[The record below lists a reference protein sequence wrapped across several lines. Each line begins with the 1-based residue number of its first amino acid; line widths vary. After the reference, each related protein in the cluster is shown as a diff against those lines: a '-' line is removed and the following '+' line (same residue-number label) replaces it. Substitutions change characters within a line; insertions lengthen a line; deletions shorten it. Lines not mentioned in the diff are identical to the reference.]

1 MKFKHIYQM
10 QPIDYDWDKL
20 PLADSIIAEA
30 VLEQMPEGPREREVY
45 VMRCPNPPGIG
56 EVYLCKADNN
66 GTTYI
71 FTNID
76 LNWLFNDIVEY

>member
-10 QPIDYDWDKL
+10 QPIDFWDKAE
-20 PLADSIIAEA
+20 LADEIIRDA
-30 VLEQMPEGPREREVY
+30 VLEQMPEGPRDYCVY
-45 VMRCPNPPGIG
+45 KLVLPYPPMLR

-71 FTNID
+71 FSD
-76 LNWLFNDIVEY
+76 FDISFFVRDAIEF